1 MGFLRKLLGG
11 DGGSEEPAVPAI
23 DPAEI
28 EAEERARDL
37 ELLREEQGRMDEL
50 RLRQLRYAQ
59 YSWQPPDEGGER
71 RSGDE
76 DAGTDAV

>member
-1 MGFLRKLLGG
+1 MGFLRKLFGG
-11 DGGSEEPAVPAI
+11 DGGTEVPEMPAVDA
-23 DPAEI
+23 AEI

-37 ELLREEQGRMDEL
+37 ELFREEQGRMDEL

-76 DAGTDAV
+76 DAGTDSV